1 MDFVLSIGIMMLAS
15 SDEKE
20 TDAKRARKKENIFS
34 VETLDRHLLR
44 VLLGV
49 GFTEADAAGRP

>member
-20 TDAKRARKKENIFS
+20 TDAKRARKVNIS
-34 VETLDRHLLR
+34 
-44 VLLGV
+44 
-49 GFTEADAAGRP
+49 P

>member
-20 TDAKRARKKENIFS
+20 TDAKRARKKANIS
-34 VETLDRHLLR
+34 VGSLSCQERT
-44 VLLGV
+44 GMYSEYSEAV
-49 GFTEADAAGRP
+49 GF

>member
-20 TDAKRARKKENIFS
+20 TDAKRARKKENIS
-34 VETLDRHLLR
+34 VQTLDRHLLR